1 MITKHLLPAPYTKC
15 ASLFKTPHTAFA
27 ALLIPTLPTETRRF
41 VYDGWNLVQETIQNQ
56 QSTITNHYV
65 WGKDLSGTMQ
75 GAGGIGG
82 LLAVSL
88 NGSWYFPFFD
98 ANGNIM
104 AYVDE
109 SGTVVAEY
117 TYDAFGG
124 TIAPSPPMAGI
135 FAHRFS
141 TKYFDS
147 ETGLYYYGYRFYDP
161 VLHRWLNRDP
171 IEEEGGF
178 NLFAF
183 CGNNGVN
190 LFDILGLDT
199 YLLFCGDEAG
209 VPFRDA
215 AMAQKTSIEAKQRD
229 ATVLIID
236 VRTFDDVQ
244 KALKEAICIKEIHF
258 YIHSGPGIIFLDMN
272 SRSAESNISELGG
285 RHVIPQSHFERGFEP
300 ISFASRGVA
309 SLYRACPILRM

>member
-1 MITKHLLPAPYTKC
+1 M
-15 ASLFKTPHTAFA
+15 
-27 ALLIPTLPTETRRF
+27 
-41 VYDGWNLVQETIQNQ
+41 
-56 QSTITNHYV
+56 
-65 WGKDLSGTMQ
+65 
-75 GAGGIGG
+75 
-82 LLAVSL
+82 
-88 NGSWYFPFFD
+88 
-98 ANGNIM
+98 
-104 AYVDE
+104 
-109 SGTVVAEY
+109 
-117 TYDAFGG
+117 
-124 TIAPSPPMAGI
+124 
-135 FAHRFS
+135 
-141 TKYFDS
+141 
-147 ETGLYYYGYRFYDP
+147 
-161 VLHRWLNRDP
+161 
-171 IEEEGGF
+171 
-178 NLFAF
+178 
-183 CGNNGVN
+183 N

-258 YIHSGPGIIFLDMN
+258 YVHSGPGIIFLDMN

-309 SLYRACPILRM
+309 SLYTGNMKKTSRWRVWSRNKVYVHGCNSQEIAQCLGRHFRADSQGVSGTCYYPRVNGKPIPSTGLFYFWLLFSGQTESINDGQPSPPTTKPPKTKPPKYQKGIQ